1 MSKIP
6 VFILSGFLGSG
17 KTTLLKQL
25 LNKCDQKRVK
35 PAILMNEIGKADMDG
50 EILLQN
56 NQKEIVEKLLDGC
69 ICCNQKSEVAGAIT
83 KLLRQKPDVIF
94 IELTGVAN
102 PEEVVDSLTEPELME
117 SLYLEKVV
125 TVLDG
130 ENVLEYN
137 SIFEADK
144 ELVRTT
150 RRQIEVAD
158 VLVVNKIDLISDSQ
172 KEKIKKVIRKQN
184 PASPIFF
191 TTYSEID
198 VEILLGNVTQ
208 VKNRVAVAI
217 GGKQKDNSHHHHHH
231 DEQSHHT
238 HSNTTSFSRIN
249 TLTLDVDRPMKSSK
263 VEKFLKRWRP
273 NLLRAKGYLYV
284 KEECYLLQH
293 VMKRT
298 DWEPSNYQGR
308 QYLVL
313 IGIDLN
319 IEEIQQEWE
328 KA

>member
-6 VFILSGFLGSG
+6 VFVLSGFLGSG

-25 LNKCDQKRVK
+25 LIKCDQKRVK
-35 PAILMNEIGKADMDG
+35 PAILMNEIGKEDMDG
-50 EILLQN
+50 EIILQN

-83 KLLRQKPDVIF
+83 KLLHQKPDVIF

-117 SLYLEKVV
+117 SVYLEKVV

-158 VLVVNKIDLISDSQ
+158 VVVVNKIDLISDSQ

-184 PASPIFF
+184 PVSPLFF

-198 VEILLGNVTQ
+198 VETLLLNVKP
-208 VKNRVAVAI
+208 VKNRVMANI
-217 GGKQKDNSHHHHHH
+217 EGKQKNSSHHHHH
-231 DEQSHHT
+231 DETHHHK

-249 TLTLDVDRPMKSSK
+249 TLTLDVDQPMKSSK

-298 DWEPSNYQGR
+298 NWEPSNYQGR

-319 IEEIQQEWE
+319 IEEIQHEWA
-328 KA
+328 KV